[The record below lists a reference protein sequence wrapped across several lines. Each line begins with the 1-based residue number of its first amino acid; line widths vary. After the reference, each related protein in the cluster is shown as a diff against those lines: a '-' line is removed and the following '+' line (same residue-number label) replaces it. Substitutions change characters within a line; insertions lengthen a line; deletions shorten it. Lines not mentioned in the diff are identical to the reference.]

1 MPDLS
6 AMTGKERDEWVQ
18 QHAKA
23 VVAAETK
30 DGLVKRIG
38 EALGEV
44 PYALVYPTME
54 VPVWVVSQLL
64 NELEEARWELKAI
77 HEELEE
83 ARWELKAIHEELE
96 EARWELKAIHER
108 KDE

>member
-18 QHAKA
+18 QQAKA
-23 VVAAETK
+23 GVAAETK

-96 EARWELKAIHER
+96 EAR
-108 KDE
+108 